1 MRCTHLSQ
9 FSIKVT
15 RSCARMIQFLCSFQL
30 RIWRVNAVPKDH
42 ELEFMLV
49 SLGICTHSTK
59 IKLVVT
65 GIDTNHRAVDNKMA
79 AWRHQDLNVTPLCTW
94 LLPARNSRQF
104 NFYRLDQINLALNFC
119 VMTKLFSL
127 LDF

>member
-1 MRCTHLSQ
+1 MLKLFNSRAAPNP
-9 FSIKVT
+9 KN
-15 RSCARMIQFLCSFQL
+15 
-30 RIWRVNAVPKDH
+30 WRVNAAFKIT
-42 ELEFMLV
+42 
-49 SLGICTHSTK
+49 GSTK
-59 IKLVVT
+59 IKLSVT
-65 GIDTNHRAVDNKMA
+65 GVDTSRKVVGNKMA
-79 AWRHQDLNVTPLCTW
+79 AWQHQDLNVTPLCTW